1 MFRHKNGLLIPQSEH
16 LRISGSIALLY
27 GNKEFEKPF
36 NYEVWLQ
43 SIAVHDKIF
52 GICDTYLLSEISSLK
67 REEQVNNWI
76 NSEYNSVEE
85 KLIILFHVRRIL
97 KDNNLQVSKLV
108 DKEIKEISKNNNLEL
123 EKYQKIDS
131 ITDLCDLASFLFCFG
146 DRKTT
151 SLNVFK
157 NEKETIKVEI
167 QIQDEQIILDPWPLS
182 VEKYE
187 GYILGYKTKEDLKNF
202 NPQIIKYIIC
212 QKN

>member
-1 MFRHKNGLLIPQSEH
+1 MFKHKSGLFIPQSEH

-52 GICDTYLLSEISSLK
+52 GISDTDLLGEISSLK

-76 NSEYNSVEE
+76 NSEYNSIEE

-97 KDNNLQVSKLV
+97 KDNNLQLSNLI
-108 DKEIKEISKNNNLEL
+108 DKEIEEISKNNNLDL

-146 DRKTT
+146 DDKTT

>member
-1 MFRHKNGLLIPQSEH
+1 MFKHKSGLFIPQSEH

-52 GICDTYLLSEISSLK
+52 GICDTDLLSEISYLK

-97 KDNNLQVSKLV
+97 KDNNFELSKLV
-108 DKEIKEISKNNNLEL
+108 DKEIEEISKNNNLEL
-123 EKYQKIDS
+123 EKYRKIDS
-131 ITDLCDLASFLFCFG
+131 ITDLCDLASFLFCLG

-157 NEKETIKVEI
+157 NEKEMIKVEI
-167 QIQDEQIILDPWPLS
+167 QIQDERIILDPWPLS